1 MKVALVH
8 DFLKEYGGAERFL
21 EVLSELFPDAP
32 IFTAFYLPQNMH
44 RRFETRDVRVHAIQ
58 RLPLLSLLSKQYTFL
73 YPIVFESFNL
83 DEFDVVISSSA
94 SFAKGVITKPS
105 TLHISYIHT
114 PPRFLYHYPSEVS
127 RREKWYYKPFL
138 YPLDHL
144 LRMWDFLAA
153 QRPDILVANSAFT
166 QARIKKFYRR
176 DATIMYPPLS
186 LPDVSKPKRLYPR
199 PYFLVVGRVR
209 SYKNVELAVEA
220 CVVEKK
226 DVVVVG
232 TGAMDTLKKRYQN
245 HPKVKIA
252 GFVDDETLVS
262 YYAHCEALIF
272 PVEEDFGLV
281 PIECMSQGKPVLAL
295 KKGGALETVKEKETG
310 LFFQEATVAEISS
323 AIRRF
328 SYTTFSEGTIRA
340 HAQEYSR
347 KKFEEEFLSFVE
359 TSWETHQRTLERAH
373 ARVA

>member
-1 MKVALVH
+1 MRVALVH

-21 EVLSELFPDAP
+21 EVLSDLFPDAP
-32 IFTAFYLPQNMH
+32 IFTAFYLPQSMH

-153 QRPDILVANSAFT
+153 QRPDV
-166 QARIKKFYRR
+166 
-176 DATIMYPPLS
+176 
-186 LPDVSKPKRLYPR
+186 
-199 PYFLVVGRVR
+199 
-209 SYKNVELAVEA
+209 
-220 CVVEKK
+220 
-226 DVVVVG
+226 
-232 TGAMDTLKKRYQN
+232 
-245 HPKVKIA
+245 
-252 GFVDDETLVS
+252 LVS

-328 SYTTFSEGTIRA
+328 SYTTFSESTIRT
-340 HAQEYSR
+340 HAQAYSR
-347 KKFEEEFLSFVE
+347 KSFEEKFLSFVE
-359 TSWETHQRTLERAH
+359 TSWETYQ
-373 ARVA
+373 

>member
-1 MKVALVH
+1 MRVALVH

-21 EVLSELFPDAP
+21 EVLSDLFPDAP
-32 IFTAFYLPQNMH
+32 IFTAFYLPQSMH

-176 DATIMYPPLS
+176 DATVMYPPLP
-186 LPDVSKPKRLYPR
+186 LPDISHPKRLYPR

-209 SYKNVELAVEA
+209 SYKNVEQAVEA

-232 TGAMDTLKKRYQN
+232 TGAMDTLKKRYQH

-328 SYTTFSEGTIRA
+328 SYTTFSESTIRT
-340 HAQEYSR
+340 HAQAYSR
-347 KKFEEEFLSFVE
+347 KSFEEKFLSFVE
-359 TSWETHQRTLERAH
+359 TSWETYQ
-373 ARVA
+373 